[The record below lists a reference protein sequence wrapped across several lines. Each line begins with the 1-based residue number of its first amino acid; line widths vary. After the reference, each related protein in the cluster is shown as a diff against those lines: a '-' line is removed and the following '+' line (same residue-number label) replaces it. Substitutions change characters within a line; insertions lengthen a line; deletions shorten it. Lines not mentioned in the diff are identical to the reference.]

1 MKFRLSLVFVSLV
14 FALSSHGIIVRHDV
28 APGEYEIKTSDIPA
42 VFFIERQGIR
52 RICAATVIHEKWAL
66 TAAHCIDETT
76 LGDTIKNGRRF
87 AVEVANQTREID
99 AVLIHPDFA
108 NSENSE
114 VDLALLR
121 FRNKSPTPRPVE
133 LYAESNEYGEIITLV
148 GWGYFGVGTT
158 GRQFDNGTKRRAKNR
173 VSEANNRLRFVFDD
187 PRVRS
192 AESLPLE
199 GTLGLGDS
207 GGPALIDTGSGL
219 KLAGVAIGEVGGDQ
233 FSEET
238 QGKYG
243 SIAVYERVSLHLD
256 WINSILGSES

>member
-1 MKFRLSLVFVSLV
+1 MKFKLSFISVSLL

-28 APGEYEIKTSDIPA
+28 APGEYEIKAGDIPA
-42 VFFIERQGIR
+42 VFFLERQGIR
-52 RICAATVIHEKWAL
+52 RVCAATVIHERWAL
-66 TAAHCIDETT
+66 TAAHCVAETT

-87 AVEVANQTREID
+87 AVDVGNQIREID
-99 AVLIHPDFA
+99 AVLIHPDFEDG
-108 NSENSE
+108 ENSE

-121 FRNKSPTPRPVE
+121 FRNESITPRPIE
-133 LYAESNEYGEIITLV
+133 PYADSNESGEIVTLV

-173 VSEANNRLRFVFDD
+173 ISLANNRLRFVFDD
-187 PRVRS
+187 PRVRGTD
-192 AESLPLE
+192 ALPLE

-207 GGPALIDTGSGL
+207 GGPALIETSTGFR
-219 KLAGVAIGEVGGDQ
+219 LAGIAIGEVGGDQ

-238 QGKYG
+238 QGRYG

-256 WINSILGSES
+256 WINTILGSES